1 MARASTSP
9 SRRTT
14 RSASKRLTAASHTPS
29 PSAGKAQASAKK
41 TKAAPADPWENSDGC
56 HGTPFYCLGRPKPL
70 LRGTLHFYSALSSP
84 LWSGYQLSLCHT
96 AQEVWAVLL
105 ACVGATCMLGASGG
119 YHYPSWRTEA
129 QEVLMGKMD
138 YGGIYLQI
146 AFSFAP
152 MYLLLLPAPVNWAVI
167 GSMAVCAACGIFLTF
182 GPIGHLGRHA
192 GAVVYIVMGLVQTL
206 PLLTSA
212 FSERTMWSQLLTSEQ
227 NLLIALAAAYLVG
240 SQIYANA
247 TPKLWPSTFGFH
259 ELWHL
264 LVVIGS
270 AASWAVNCSLLQ
282 RREALLYYAASL

>member
-1 MARASTSP
+1 
-9 SRRTT
+9 
-14 RSASKRLTAASHTPS
+14 
-29 PSAGKAQASAKK
+29 
-41 TKAAPADPWENSDGC
+41 
-56 HGTPFYCLGRPKPL
+56 
-70 LRGTLHFYSALSSP
+70 
-84 LWSGYQLSLCHT
+84 
-96 AQEVWAVLL
+96 
-105 ACVGATCMLGASGG
+105 
-119 YHYPSWRTEA
+119 
-129 QEVLMGKMD
+129 MGKMD
-138 YGGIYLQI
+138 YGAIYLQI
-146 AFSFAP
+146 AFSAAP

-212 FSERTMWSQLLTSEQ
+212 FSERTMWSQLLASEQ